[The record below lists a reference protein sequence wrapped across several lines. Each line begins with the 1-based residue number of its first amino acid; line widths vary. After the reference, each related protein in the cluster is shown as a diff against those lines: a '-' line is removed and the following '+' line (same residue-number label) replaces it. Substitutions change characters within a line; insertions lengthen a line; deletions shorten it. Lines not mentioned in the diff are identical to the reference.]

1 MLLVVSYKKNKSNTN
16 RLKTC
21 ATGWEY
27 IKCFLP
33 WTTFWGQKI
42 SLCYMFVTFQNS
54 LSMRMKYPPHPH
66 QDAVHIRSACGGGR
80 LVIMLMKSIS
90 ALITQV
96 PAHLENHLNLKQ
108 QQRLPS
114 LPWGLDFIKVEFWLL
129 IVPCAHEKGELE
141 EIGGADIAENIL
153 DIHGSSSSRSAWG
166 HKAIFLI
173 SMHPASPRYPPL
185 NSQFPCDWL
194 TGRSLQAFIAPTPAL
209 QLAANPPLH

>member
-1 MLLVVSYKKNKSNTN
+1 
-16 RLKTC
+16 
-21 ATGWEY
+21 
-27 IKCFLP
+27 
-33 WTTFWGQKI
+33 
-42 SLCYMFVTFQNS
+42 
-54 LSMRMKYPPHPH
+54 
-66 QDAVHIRSACGGGR
+66 
-80 LVIMLMKSIS
+80 MLMKSIS

-129 IVPCAHEKGELE
+129 IVPCAHEKVELE
-141 EIGGADIAENIL
+141 EIGGADIAENTL

-173 SMHPASPRYPPL
+173 SMHPASPRFPPL

-194 TGRSLQAFIAPTPAL
+194 TGRSLQCFIAPDLGSPIGWPPSL
-209 QLAANPPLH
+209 LMPLHCSSCNTIACALLQIIIQYSHFWYIKFIFSHLEIMW